1 MRHPLVVPRFY
12 AVRAVEVR
20 PHRFTRT
27 TWKANATRIT
37 KPVSAARTMY
47 VRVLTASPSLR
58 VGLAPR
64 VGLSPRVR
72 ALSIR
77 FVGAVF
83 ARGEAIAEPPAY
95 EPRDP

>member
-1 MRHPLVVPRFY
+1 
-12 AVRAVEVR
+12 
-20 PHRFTRT
+20 
-27 TWKANATRIT
+27 
-37 KPVSAARTMY
+37 MY
-47 VRVLTASPSLR
+47 VRVLTATLSPR
-58 VGLAPR
+58 VRLSAR

-95 EPRDP
+95 EPRDPETAVRGSSGVE